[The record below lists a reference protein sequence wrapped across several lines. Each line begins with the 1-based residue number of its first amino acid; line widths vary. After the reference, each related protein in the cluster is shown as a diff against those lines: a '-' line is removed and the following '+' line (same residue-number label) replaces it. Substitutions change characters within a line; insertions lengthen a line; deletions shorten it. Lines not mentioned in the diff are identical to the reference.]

1 MEQITA
7 YVLSLLEIAEKELK
21 LFKLMASR
29 TLLSMG
35 WFAMGVFLLGVGLIF
50 LAWTCF
56 TAVSALVGP
65 VWAGLAASVLL
76 LLGGGVFLWLGKK
89 NLK

>member
-7 YVLSLLEIAEKELK
+7 YILNLLEIIEKELK
-21 LFKLMASR
+21 LLKHMTAK
-29 TLLSMG
+29 TLFSIG
-35 WFAMGVFLLGVGLIF
+35 WFGMGVFLLGVGLIF

-56 TAVSALVGP
+56 TAVAMLVGP
-65 VWAGLAASVLL
+65 AWAGLAASVLL
-76 LLGGGVFLWLGKK
+76 LLGGGVFLWIGKK